1 MAMRKMVTRPKK
13 MMVWTRM
20 DRPLVCMLPNST
32 TLFLPGSWNSN
43 PGLNSTNSTTAITTG
58 PQSAILISLFT
69 NSAPTHCNSCTSYSL
84 KRSIGKKDKR
94 VCVSFY
100 TRKESNLMAV
110 SVNNKKSCSATTLR
124 RNRYSFSFDTCQRQC
139 GNLLLVFC

>member
-1 MAMRKMVTRPKK
+1 MHVAKLDHPVSSRQLKQQSWTQQHEQHHCYHNRPPI
-13 MMVWTRM
+13 RHI
-20 DRPLVCMLPNST
+20 NFS
-32 TLFLPGSWNSN
+32 
-43 PGLNSTNSTTAITTG
+43 
-58 PQSAILISLFT
+58 FT

-110 SVNNKKSCSATTLR
+110 SVNNKKSCSSTILH

-139 GNLLLVFC
+139 GNVAVSSFGFC